1 MENLLKRWNI
11 KRIRKRTFS
20 GGQEPGIFT
29 SFMFKSNWLTKLHNY
44 FGVLRRMSDKFD
56 PLKPLECLLTDLGKN
71 SRLTRRNFLSY
82 WFGPTRL
89 ARLHRDA
96 LQIMGGVLIAR
107 HKRPRS
113 RIYLRHSNA
122 KELLFVKGSSRI
134 SLNTGGCRRM
144 NGEELKGEVSTAIS
158 DETDAAAFRSLSPL
172 DWCLAIYQLLRATIH
187 LAQ

>member
-1 MENLLKRWNI
+1 MASDSIFKYEMVCKVHDAQTSNASERLSLEVRN
-11 KRIRKRTFS
+11 
-20 GGQEPGIFT
+20 QESSTKTDEFHLFNPPG
-29 SFMFKSNWLTKLHNY
+29 
-44 FGVLRRMSDKFD
+44 
-56 PLKPLECLLTDLGKN
+56 CLLTDFRKN
-71 SRLTRRNFLSY
+71 SRLTRTHFQSY

-107 HKRPRS
+107 HKRPR
-113 RIYLRHSNA
+113 RCIYLWHSNA
-122 KELLFVKGSSRI
+122 KELLFVKGSSPI

-158 DETDAAAFRSLSPL
+158 GETAAAVFRSLSPL
-172 DWCLAIYQLLRATIH
+172 DWCLAIYKLLRATIH